1 MALALLPFAVSAQPS
16 LQRSLH
22 LPRTGDELVKEQVAF
37 QSPGEPGQNRDW
49 DFSGIRFEDE
59 TALQRYFTRGGQ
71 DILGAENGKLSFLRI
86 AGDSLLTAGYET
98 PSSLV
103 RYHRPGLLLRFPIA
117 FGDSSSSAFSGRGK
131 YHDRFE
137 SVVRGHIQT
146 RADACG
152 RLILPGN
159 DTLDNAVRVHIR
171 TEEIALYSPISPG
184 FDIDRPPTA
193 GNPADSLQVPDT
205 VWTDLYCWYGEG
217 YRYPLFETVETT
229 RIRDGKPLT
238 LGKDTYLYHP
248 AGQEQLPEDA
258 PNRTVRERRLAEK
271 EARMLESAGNI
282 LWFQCAPNPVRDRL
296 EIGIILRKPSPVQVS
311 LFDLKGRLILR
322 LPGKQPGA
330 SYFETVNMSRFPQ
343 GTYLLEVRSG

>member
-1 MALALLPFAVSAQPS
+1 M
-16 LQRSLH
+16 
-22 LPRTGDELVKEQVAF
+22 AF

-171 TEEIALYSPISPG
+171 TEEIALYSPVSPG
-184 FDIDRPPTA
+184 FDIDRPLTA
-193 GNPADSLQVPDT
+193 GSTPDSLSVPDT
-205 VWTDLYCWYGEG
+205 VRTDLYRWYGEG
-217 YRYPLFETVETT
+217 YRYPVLESVETS
-229 RIRDGKPLT
+229 RIRDGQPLL
-238 LGKDTYLYHP
+238 LGRDAYFYHP
-248 AGQEQLPEDA
+248 AEQELLPEDT
-258 PNRTVRERRLAEK
+258 PNRTVRERRQTEK
-271 EARMLESAGNI
+271 EVQMLESAGNI
-282 LWFQCAPNPVRDRL
+282 LSFRYAPNPVRDRL
-296 EIGIILRKPSPVQVS
+296 EIEISLRRPLRVQGA
-311 LFDLKGRLILR
+311 LIDFNGRIVRLLPERHAGADYQETLDMSR
-322 LPGKQPGA
+322 LPKGDYILEIQAGN
-330 SYFETVNMSRFPQ
+330 EILSRKIIK
-343 GTYLLEVRSG
+343 E